1 MLSGG
6 FNYSM
11 LTVEICLV
19 SHLTVRIIYMFLLT
33 MLCTF
38 QAVFYA
44 WISYGLVHV
53 LNSYNCN
60 LNVKFCFMHFL
71 IQVSYIHYQI
81 PVTILGMFLLD
92 R

>member
-1 MLSGG
+1 MEWSAHPPLVGG
-6 FNYSM
+6 GG
-11 LTVEICLV
+11 V
-19 SHLTVRIIYMFLLT
+19 SFLLT

-44 WISYGLVHV
+44 WISYGLVQV

-71 IQVSYIHYQI
+71 IQVSYSFPDSSDHFRYVFI
-81 PVTILGMFLLD
+81 